1 MKIAIYTKRYLAI
14 ALFALP
20 AIGFAQNTAW
30 SLKDCIDYAI
40 ANSITIKQADN
51 EVKQNKLTKETNKWA
66 RLPNLN
72 ASIGQSWNW
81 GRSASPVD
89 NSYTNIQTS
98 NANAGVSTSVPLF
111 TGLEIPNKYALSK
124 LNLEASIADL
134 NKAKEDLSI
143 QVTFQYVQ
151 VLFNQELKGIAMR
164 QIDISTEQLDRGYEL
179 DKVDRISKAELAELK
194 SRVMQDQTRLVEAD
208 NNFKLSLLE
217 LTQMLELPTPEGFII
232 APMAG
237 ELEFGL
243 LTAPDDI
250 FDYAVKVRPVILAA
264 QLRAQGAEKSI
275 KIARSAFM
283 PNLSFSANIGTG
295 YYKVQGRESDPFSSQ
310 ISNNLSKNLGFSLSI
325 PIFNRFSVR
334 NQVRSAKINLNNQLL
349 SLDLRKKELYKE
361 IQQAWYNAVAA
372 DTKYQST
379 QTALESNEESFLL
392 MKEKYELGKANN
404 VEFNEA
410 KINLMKAESDL
421 LQAKYEYLFR
431 TKILNFYKGD
441 ILQ

>member
-1 MKIAIYTKRYLAI
+1 MKIVKHIKLYLSI
-14 ALFALP
+14 AFFTLP
-20 AIGFAQNTAW
+20 AIVFAQNTAW

-51 EVKQNKLTKETNKWA
+51 AIKQNKLAKETNKWA

-72 ASIGQSWNW
+72 ASVGQSWNW

-98 NANAGVSTSVPLF
+98 NANAGVSTSIPLF

-134 NKAKEDLSI
+134 NRAKEDLSI
-143 QVTFQYVQ
+143 QITVQYVQ
-151 VLFNQELKGIAMR
+151 VLFNQELKGVAMR
-164 QIDISTEQLDRGYEL
+164 QVDLSKEQLERGNEL
-179 DKVDRISKAELAELK
+179 SKVDRISKAELSELK
-194 SRVMQDQTRLVEAD
+194 SRVLQDETRLVQA
-208 NNFKLSLLE
+208 NNTFKLALLE
-217 LTQMLELPTPEGFII
+217 LTQILELPTPEGFVI

-237 ELEFGL
+237 ELEFGT
-243 LTAPDDI
+243 LTPPDDI
-250 FDYAVKVRPVILAA
+250 FEYAVKVRPVILAA
-264 QLRAQGAEKSI
+264 QLRALGAEKSI

-283 PNLSFSANIGTG
+283 PNLNFSANIGTG
-295 YYKVQGRESDPFSSQ
+295 YYKVQGKESDPFSSQ
-310 ISNNLSKNLGFSLSI
+310 ISNNLSKNIGFSLSI
-325 PIFNRFSVR
+325 PIFNRFAVR
-334 NQVRSAKINLNNQLL
+334 NQVRSAKIDLNNQLL
-349 SLDLRKKELYKE
+349 SLDLKKKELYKE

-379 QTALESNEESFLL
+379 QVALESNEESFAL

-404 VEFNEA
+404 IEFNEA
-410 KINLMKAESDL
+410 KTNLMKAESDL